1 MVAALFLIKPI
12 YMPALVNAVI
22 DMMHKTQHFMRG
34 RLSGCFMMAVSP
46 RITQNR
52 LGGHQNYFP
61 KAIATHKALPS
72 ILKLASS
79 GRTNMGHAVVMK
91 STSFR
96 QGRIMAGQKSAMA
109 KNMVAAALAAAQK
122 HPACPIRY
130 GFGHH
135 QLRRQEWRF
144 IAVPCFPI

>member
-12 YMPALVNAVI
+12 YMPALVNVVI
-22 DMMHKTQHFMRG
+22 AMMHKTQHFMRG
-34 RLSGCFMMAVSP
+34 RLSGCFMMAASP

-52 LGGHQNYFP
+52 LGGRQNYFP

-72 ILKLASS
+72 ILKLVSF
-79 GRTNMGHAVVMK
+79 GRTNMAHAVAMK

-109 KNMVAAALAAAQK
+109 KNIAAAALAAVQRR
-122 HPACPIRY
+122 PA
-130 GFGHH
+130 
-135 QLRRQEWRF
+135 
-144 IAVPCFPI
+144 